1 MVPQEAGR
9 RRVGRAPD
17 VSRLWPSSKGRT
29 GSSVSLPPYRCLI
42 ALAQIRRATL
52 PITAHSASTLRQRI
66 DLEMKTLLNGDDPS
80 VGDRRVVTEED
91 QMSEELVGVVDHW
104 YGDMSVAGVRVTAG
118 SLSVGD
124 KIHIKGHTTDLT
136 TTIGSMQ
143 IEHEVVSDAAV
154 GDQVGIKVT
163 DRVRMG
169 DQVFRLSD
177 G

>member
-1 MVPQEAGR
+1 
-9 RRVGRAPD
+9 
-17 VSRLWPSSKGRT
+17 
-29 GSSVSLPPYRCLI
+29 
-42 ALAQIRRATL
+42 
-52 PITAHSASTLRQRI
+52 
-66 DLEMKTLLNGDDPS
+66 
-80 VGDRRVVTEED
+80 
-91 QMSEELVGVVDHW
+91 MSEELVGVVDHW

-169 DQVFRLSD
+169 DEVFRLSD